1 MKRSFIPAI
10 LIATLG
16 TMAFVIVRDLLDDD
30 HAAEASNTTAS
41 ESKAPSAP
49 PKVVRVDY
57 DTLMKEF
64 AVEQQHG
71 NGGRR
76 QVILHLLFD
85 PNDKKGRKCKAQFK
99 DLPEEVQIALAIF
112 LHTEDGRSPWQISK
126 VVPMAPRKISR
137 VLRDAEAA

>member
-1 MKRSFIPAI
+1 MKRNYLPAI

-30 HAAEASNTTAS
+30 HAAEASNTTAP
-41 ESKAPSAP
+41 ESKTPSAP
-49 PKVVRVDY
+49 PKVVRLDY
-57 DTLMKEF
+57 ATLMEKY

-71 NGGRR
+71 NGGRL
-76 QVILHLLFD
+76 VILDPSFD
-85 PNDKKGRKCKAQFK
+85 PNDKKGRKGKARFQ
-99 DLPEEVQIALAIF
+99 DLSEDVQKALAIF

-137 VLRDAEAA
+137 VLRDAGAA